1 MTLVTWIVQGTDGG
15 AKQMVIQLS
24 LIRFEIDK
32 CSLMSRR
39 GSYQGFRTQ
48 STFLRKPV
56 KHRDYMKI
64 KECTARANKVRCDN
78 SNLNQGC

>member
-32 CSLMSRR
+32 CSLINVPVAVLIEVFEHNLHFCVSQLNTETTWKQKNALR
-39 GSYQGFRTQ
+39 GLTRYAAIIQ
-48 STFLRKPV
+48 K
-56 KHRDYMKI
+56 
-64 KECTARANKVRCDN
+64 
-78 SNLNQGC
+78 